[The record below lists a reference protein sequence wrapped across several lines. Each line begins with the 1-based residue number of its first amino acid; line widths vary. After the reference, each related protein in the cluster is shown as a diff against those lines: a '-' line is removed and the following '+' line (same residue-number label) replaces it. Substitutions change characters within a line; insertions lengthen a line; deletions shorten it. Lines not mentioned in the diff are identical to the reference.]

1 MDYRIAAAA
10 ALLTVLSCVA
20 APAEPLTVP
29 FDFSRNAIGLDV
41 VVKGAPLYMIL
52 DTGVDPSAI
61 DLARADALGLKVDRS
76 AAGEASG
83 QGDAKQ
89 AQVFPATIENLS
101 VGGRSFAT
109 VDALAMDMSTLSASY
124 GRKLDGVLG
133 YSFLTDKVVLIDYAH
148 RTLGIL
154 DRPGDATSS
163 VRQCRKRW
171 SVALRSFTDD
181 NIPLIPNFR
190 LGGAMAPISLD
201 TGSNGGIELY
211 QGALDLP
218 GVRAALTEKGEASYT
233 GARGKGKSKV
243 YVLGEPVGFGPFTLP
258 AGQTVNLY
266 ADKGSADTRLANV
279 GNKLFAAMKLKMLL
293 DYRARLMTFYSDCR

>member
-1 MDYRIAAAA
+1 MNSRIAAAA
-10 ALLTVLSCVA
+10 TLMAVLSCGA
-20 APAEPLTVP
+20 AFAEPLTIP

-41 VVKGAPLYMIL
+41 IVKGAPLYMIL

-61 DLARADALGLKVDRS
+61 DLARAETLGLKIDRGD
-76 AAGEASG
+76 AGEASG
-83 QGDAKQ
+83 AGDAKQ
-89 AQVFPATIENLS
+89 AQVFPATIENLA
-101 VGGRSFAT
+101 VGGRSFAP

-133 YSFLTDKVVLIDYAH
+133 YSFLTDKIVLIDYAH

-154 DRPGDATSS
+154 DRPADATPA

-171 SVALRSFTDD
+171 NVALRGFTDD
-181 NIPLIPNFR
+181 NIPLIPDFR
-190 LGGAMAPISLD
+190 LGTATAPISLD
-201 TGSNGGIELY
+201 TGSNGGIALY

-218 GVRAALTEKGEASYT
+218 GVRAALTEKGETSFT

-243 YVLGEPVGFGPFTLP
+243 YVLGVPVGFGPFTLP
-258 AGQTVNLY
+258 AGQTVSLY
-266 ADKGSADTRLANV
+266 ADKGSADTRLANI

-293 DYRARLMTFYSDCR
+293 DYRARLMTFYGDCR